1 MRRRISAGL
10 CAGAVCV
17 LLGVMKPVAAAASD
31 SAQHPVPMS
40 NALECSAAPR
50 WLVEEGLRALGLSVD
65 TEVSDACVYSLE
77 DRSFRLRTLTRR
89 QEQPVPHSIWNRYS
103 CRQQTEG
110 VRCDWRESLAL
121 MKPEGAKESIRVTPV
136 SSVADAAKLFEV
148 IVHAPDQLGGMAVDT
163 QGAMFGKP
171 GIGLELLR
179 RLMTEPVT
187 IERLEFDSRTQFWH
201 AGCEYPSGD
210 VQWILRA
217 PEGGEHRWRIVEA
230 LAGNIPM

>member
-17 LLGVMKPVAAAASD
+17 LLGVMKPVAAAASE
-31 SAQHPVPMS
+31 SMQQPVPMS
-40 NALECSAAPR
+40 NALECDAAPR
-50 WLVEEGLRALGLSVD
+50 WLLDEALHALGLSLD
-65 TEVSDACVYSLE
+65 TEVSDACVISLE
-77 DRSFRLRTLTRR
+77 TRSLTLETLTRR

-103 CRQQTEG
+103 CKQQTGG

-121 MKPEGAKESIRVTPV
+121 MKPAGAKEGIRVTPV
-136 SSVADAAKLFEV
+136 SSVADAARLFEV
-148 IVHAPDQLGGMAVDT
+148 IFHAPEQLGEMAVDT

-187 IERLEFDSRTQFWH
+187 IERLEYDSRTQFWH
-201 AGCEYPSGD
+201 AGCEYPSGR

-217 PEGGEHRWRIVEA
+217 PTGDEHRWRIVEA
-230 LAGNIPM
+230 VVGNIPM